1 MRNAMNSLYMT
12 PMDYGGGPYMTTI
25 SRFDPVNNDLFPGPS
40 PTAGASTYGAGGG
53 FGGGI
58 SPSPSAPPMMFAPTA
73 PMSAY
78 QEPMGFGATAGRSFG
93 SYDQMMGRPMN
104 FMAGGGYRPPPVA
117 PYGGRFGG
125 FSGAGR
131 GYSTYSPIPGSYG
144 GLNPYGQM
152 F

>member
-1 MRNAMNSLYMT
+1 MRNAMNNLYMS
-12 PMDYGGGPYMTTI
+12 PVDYGGPAMIDFSPFATPGA
-25 SRFDPVNNDLFPGPS
+25 DPFAGA
-40 PTAGASTYGAGGG
+40 TAGGPGGAPRMM
-53 FGGGI
+53 I
-58 SPSPSAPPMMFAPTA
+58 APPSAP
-73 PMSAY
+73 MSTY
-78 QEPMGFGATAGRSFG
+78 QEPMGFGTTAGPSFG

-104 FMAGGGYRPPPVA
+104 FMAGGGYRPPPMA

-131 GYSTYSPIPGSYG
+131 GYSTYSPIPGAYG

>member
-1 MRNAMNSLYMT
+1 MRNAMTSLYMT
-12 PMDYGGGPYMTTI
+12 PIDYGGGPAMMD
-25 SRFDPVNNDLFPGPS
+25 FS
-40 PTAGASTYGAGGG
+40 PFAMPDASASAGASTYGAGGG
-53 FGGGI
+53 FGGSAPGI
-58 SPSPSAPPMMFAPTA
+58 RPSPSAPPMMFAPTA
-73 PMSAY
+73 SAF
-78 QEPMGFGATAGRSFG
+78 QEPMGFGATAGPSFG
-93 SYDQMMGRPMN
+93 SYDQMMSRPMN

>member
-1 MRNAMNSLYMT
+1 MRNAMTSLYMT
-12 PMDYGGGPYMTTI
+12 PIDYGGPAMMDF
-25 SRFDPVNNDLFPGPS
+25 SPFAMPDADPFAGAS
-40 PTAGASTYGAGGG
+40 AGASTYGAGGG
-53 FGGGI
+53 FGGSAPSI
-58 SPSPSAPPMMFAPTA
+58 RPSPSAPPMMFAPTA
-73 PMSAY
+73 SAY
-78 QEPMGFGATAGRSFG
+78 QEPMGFGSF
-93 SYDQMMGRPMN
+93 DQMASRPRN
-104 FMAGGGYRPPPVA
+104 FMAGGRYRPPPMS

>member
-1 MRNAMNSLYMT
+1 MRNAMNDMVMSPFLT
-12 PMDYGGGPYMTTI
+12 SGGPYMTTI
-25 SRFDPVNNDLFPGPS
+25 NRFDPVNNDLFPGPS

-53 FGGGI
+53 AAPGI

-73 PMSAY
+73 SAF
-78 QEPMGFGATAGRSFG
+78 QEPMGFGATAGPSFG

-131 GYSTYSPIPGSYG
+131 GYSTYSPIPGAYG

>member
-12 PMDYGGGPYMTTI
+12 PIDYGGGPYMTTM

-53 FGGGI
+53 SAPGI
-58 SPSPSAPPMMFAPTA
+58 RPSPSAPPMMFAPTA
-73 PMSAY
+73 SAY
-78 QEPMGFGATAGRSFG
+78 QEPMGFG

-117 PYGGRFGG
+117 PYGGRFGA

-131 GYSTYSPIPGSYG
+131 GYSTYSPIPGAYG